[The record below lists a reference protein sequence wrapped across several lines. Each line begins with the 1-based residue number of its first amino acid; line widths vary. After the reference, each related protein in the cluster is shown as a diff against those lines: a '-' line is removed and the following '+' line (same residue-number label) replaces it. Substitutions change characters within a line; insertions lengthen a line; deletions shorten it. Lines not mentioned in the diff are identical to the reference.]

1 MAVHLPPDAHERLRE
16 RGATKEEVIAMAQQ
30 GERSPARFG
39 HAGFRRNFS
48 FDSIW
53 RRRS

>member
-1 MAVHLPPDAHERLRE
+1 MAVDLHPPARE
-16 RGATKEEVIAMAQQ
+16 RGATKAEVIAMVQQ
-30 GERSPARFG
+30 GERFPARFG